1 MINKKIFVLLLIM
14 LISNNLNSEEKIS
27 ISYKINNELVT
38 NIDIEKEKKYLL
50 ALNDE
55 LKNLKSE
62 KILLIATDSIIRE
75 NIKKIELKRF
85 YDINKKNEYTDGIFK
100 GFYTKLGMNN
110 EEEFEIYLK
119 KNDLELPDVRTKI
132 TIEALW
138 NELIYT
144 KYKDLLK
151 IDIETLKKKIT
162 EVETNSYFLSEIIFE
177 KSFNESLEE
186 KFNKIKTSIK
196 EIGFKN
202 TATIYSV
209 SDSAKFGGNIGW
221 INEKSLSP
229 KIIKEITNIEVGE
242 YSSTIKI
249 GNNFLILQVEKIK
262 KIKSNKDAEVELQ
275 KLINYAQNRQLKQ
288 FSKIYYNK
296 IKTNTTVNEQ

>member
-1 MINKKIFVLLLIM
+1 M

-186 KFNKIKTSIK
+186 KFNKIKTSIR